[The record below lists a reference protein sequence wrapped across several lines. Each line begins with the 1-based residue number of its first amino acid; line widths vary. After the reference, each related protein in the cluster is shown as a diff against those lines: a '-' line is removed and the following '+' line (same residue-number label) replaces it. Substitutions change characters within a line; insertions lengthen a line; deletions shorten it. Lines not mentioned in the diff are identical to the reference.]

1 MRIGIYL
8 EYDGNKLTA
17 SSNELLV
24 MAADFA
30 GSENITAFAAASADA
45 EIEKLPAAKVYS
57 VENAVFGSDLAKPI
71 AEKAAEWDWFM
82 APMTLNGR
90 EVAAYLK
97 MLTDGELVYG
107 VSGLK
112 AIDNEIGKIKV
123 TKLTAGGLT
132 QEYKEFTAEDKVI
145 LGIVPGLWNEAAA
158 KNGSAVV
165 EKVSAEVQQN
175 AKLQKEYLAPWT
187 EIAVNEAKIVVA
199 GGNGMEA
206 EDNFN
211 LLYGIGELLEAPIG
225 GSRVAEDKGWIEHKS
240 MIGATGSV
248 IAPKL
253 YIACGISGAVQHLVG
268 VQGSEKTI
276 SVNTDAMCGMM
287 QNSDLAVV
295 GDCKEI
301 LPILIEKL
309 KKYKRTEAI

>member
-17 SSNELLV
+17 SSNEMLV
-24 MAADFA
+24 MATAFA
-30 GSENITAFAAASADA
+30 GSENITAFVAAADA
-45 EIEKLPAAKVYS
+45 ELEKLPVAKVYC
-57 VENAVFGSDLAKPI
+57 VENAVFGGDLAKPI
-71 AEKAAEWDWFM
+71 VEKATEWDWFM
-82 APMTLNGR
+82 LPMTLNGR
-90 EVAAYLK
+90 EVGAYLK
-97 MLTDGELVYG
+97 MLTDSELIYG

-112 AIDNEIGKIKV
+112 IADENIKV

-132 QEYKEFTAEDKVI
+132 QEHKDFAASDQVI
-145 LGIVPGLWNEAAA
+145 LGIVPGLWNEATSQDG
-158 KNGSAVV
+158 NAVV
-165 EKVSAEVQQN
+165 EKIQVEICN
-175 AKLQKEYLAPWT
+175 KAKLQKEYLAPWT

-199 GGNGMEA
+199 GGNGMA
-206 EDNFN
+206 TEDNFN
-211 LLYGIGELLEAPIG
+211 LLYGIGELLEAPVG

-240 MIGATGSV
+240 MIGATGST

-287 QNSDLAVV
+287 QNSDLAVA
-295 GDCKEI
+295 GDCQEI